1 MEELNTIGT
10 IEAFTHSL
18 RGVMVLFFFYWSYR
32 LYPFHRQWMARWL
45 FWATFYVA
53 CCYVK
58 DGLLMVEGW
67 KNDPFLINL
76 ITVIDLPFVPL
87 ISAFF
92 WKSVIRDGLPGDIWP
107 WHSLC
112 KPS

>member
-32 LYPFHRQWMARWL
+32 LYPFHRQWMARLL

-87 ISAFF
+87 ISA
-92 WKSVIRDGLPGDIWP
+92 VIRDGLRGDIWP